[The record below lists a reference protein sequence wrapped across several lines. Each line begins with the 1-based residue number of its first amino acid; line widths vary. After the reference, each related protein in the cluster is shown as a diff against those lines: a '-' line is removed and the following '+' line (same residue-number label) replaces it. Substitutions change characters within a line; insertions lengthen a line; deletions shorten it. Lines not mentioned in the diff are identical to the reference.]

1 MNQDSEIPSLKR
13 SARSVSSPGSESEQK
28 NIAYINFFVK
38 LKQNDDNGPH
48 LHVRS
53 FRLGDSLVELV
64 SRRNFVGEAL
74 VDFGEAF
81 GENADVVLKFALFL
95 LLIQDL
101 LVQLITLCT

>member
-1 MNQDSEIPSLKR
+1 MR
-13 SARSVSSPGSESEQK
+13 VK
-28 NIAYINFFVK
+28 NKMAIIFVK
-38 LKQNDDNGPH
+38 IETKYNGPH

-53 FRLGDSLVELV
+53 FSLGDSLVKLV

-74 VDFGEAF
+74 IDFGEAF

-101 LVQLITLCT
+101 LVQLITLRT